1 MTINNKYYKIKID
14 KDKKG
19 DETMKKFLSVKW
31 ENVFIILTIP
41 LQVIQVLNA
50 HQDFKLI
57 AILTCLTLYEGL
69 ALAIHTGRKE
79 TLQEIKEGT
88 FEPLIDFE
96 EMFEELQGFI
106 NSISQMKKKLF
117 SKTKSINHNRQ
128 MNVFSNNF

>member
-1 MTINNKYYKIKID
+1 
-14 KDKKG
+14 
-19 DETMKKFLSVKW
+19 MKKFLSVKW

-57 AILTCLTLYEGL
+57 AILTCLTMYEGL
-69 ALAIHTGRKE
+69 ALAIYTGRKE

-88 FEPLIDFE
+88 FEPLIDYE
-96 EMFEELQGFI
+96 EMIEDFKNIIKVL
-106 NSISQMKKKLF
+106 SQTKKKLF